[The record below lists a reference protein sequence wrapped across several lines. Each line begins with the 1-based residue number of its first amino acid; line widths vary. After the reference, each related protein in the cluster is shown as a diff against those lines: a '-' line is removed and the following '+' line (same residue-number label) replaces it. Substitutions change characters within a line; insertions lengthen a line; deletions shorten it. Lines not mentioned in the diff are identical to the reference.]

1 MVKLT
6 FWGLKIILYFL
17 LLPDILSALTISV
30 DKNHANSAKAAYPPE
45 LAQLLLS
52 DEVQGPTPHRTRNTS
67 GREKKTLGMGPIC
80 QGCGPA
86 ESTSSSPLNTG
97 SPEH

>member
-1 MVKLT
+1 M
-6 FWGLKIILYFL
+6 YFL

-45 LAQLLLS
+45 PAQLLLS

-67 GREKKTLGMGPIC
+67 GREKKPWAWGPSAKAADLLKALL
-80 QGCGPA
+80 QA
-86 ESTSSSPLNTG
+86 HSTPVAQSTEPSPG
-97 SPEH
+97 SAGRSP